1 MNVNESMAVVSQ
13 LNLIVDLAERFN
25 ISREGVI
32 RGILDLAADLQEQA
46 NQLDEAMYDE
56 LGHAYENYDV
66 VLTSKGA

>member
-13 LNLIVDLAERFN
+13 LKLIVDLAERFN

-46 NQLDEAMYDE
+46 NQLDEAMYNE
-56 LGHAYENYDV
+56 LGHAYENYDD